1 MRLALCSM
9 MIRDHF
15 SGSFYSFFVSD
26 MLLEME
32 KHMHFMHLYVY
43 ICIYSL
49 EIKNAAFPEEDAIVV
64 KHG

>member
-9 MIRDHF
+9 LIRDHF
-15 SGSFYSFFVSD
+15 SVSFYSFFFVSD

-32 KHMHFMHLYVY
+32 KHMHLYVY

-49 EIKNAAFPEEDAIVV
+49 EIKNTLQSS
-64 KHG
+64 KKM